1 MAGQDNNPEEKPV
14 VQQEDTQQKQQQQ
27 PQASTGQQDA
37 VASPSTAA
45 AATSQPPSKPSGASA
60 VHRAQW
66 DQDVVYLYQFCRSGV
81 CPSVSPFCLKV
92 ETWLRV
98 AGVKYENVD
107 HKMKFKSKKGL
118 LPFVELNGS
127 EIADSDI
134 IIRELSK
141 QFHKDLDENLTRED
155 RVLSHA
161 LCIMLDHH
169 LSWINLWWRGNNA
182 GEFLKESKMNLQ
194 QALGSRI
201 PNGLLTFL
209 FKLKLRGKKCA
220 ASTQGIG
227 VHKPEEIYEF
237 GQRDLER
244 LNEYLGGKPYF
255 FGEEPS
261 VLDCVAFSHL
271 VQVLTSHG
279 DKYPLRVFVEEK
291 CPQLKSFVE
300 RMKERYWPDWE
311 EICNTRDL
319 NTHLPKPTPPPVQ
332 PDDEKKEQDR
342 EKDKE
347 KDEDSGENKL
357 EKDEKEKEKHV
368 EDKKQSDN
376 KLEEEKTEEKETK

>member
-1 MAGQDNNPEEKPV
+1 MAGQDNNPGEKPV
-14 VQQEDTQQKQQQQ
+14 VQEDTQQQQQ
-27 PQASTGQQDA
+27 ASSGQQDA
-37 VASPSTAA
+37 GASPSTAA
-45 AATSQPPSKPSGASA
+45 ATTQPPSKPSGASA

-81 CPSVSPFCLKV
+81 SPSVSPYCLKV

-98 AGVKYENVD
+98 AGIKYENVD
-107 HKMKFKSKKGL
+107 HKMKFKSKKGQV
-118 LPFVELNGS
+118 PFVELNGA

-155 RVLSHA
+155 KVLSHA

-169 LSWINLWWRGNNA
+169 LTWINLWWRANNP
-182 GEFLKESKMNLQ
+182 GDFLKESKMNLQ

-209 FKLKLRGKKCA
+209 FKLKLRGKKSA
-220 ASTQGIG
+220 AATQGIG
-227 VHKPEEIYEF
+227 VHKPEEIYDF
-237 GQRDLER
+237 GQRDLEK

-261 VLDCVAFSHL
+261 VLDCVAFCHL
-271 VQVLTSHG
+271 VQILTCQG
-279 DKYPLRVFVEEK
+279 EQFPLKVFIEEK
-291 CPQLKSFVE
+291 CPQLKSFVG

-319 NTHLPKPTPPPVQ
+319 NTHLPKPTPPPAPEAAQ

-357 EKDEKEKEKHV
+357 EKDEKEKEKRV
-368 EDKKQSDN
+368 EDKQPSDN
-376 KLEEEKTEEKETK
+376 KLEEEKTEEKESK

>member
-1 MAGQDNNPEEKPV
+1 MAGQENNSGENAAV
-14 VQQEDTQQKQQQQ
+14 QEDTQKQQE
-27 PQASTGQQDA
+27 ASSGQQDA
-37 VASPSTAA
+37 GASPSTAA
-45 AATSQPPSKPSGASA
+45 AAPSQQRPAGAST
-60 VHRAQW
+60 VHRTQW

-81 CPSVSPFCLKV
+81 SPSVSPYCLKV

-98 AGVKYENVD
+98 AGIKYENVD
-107 HKMKFKSKKGL
+107 HKMKYKSKKGQ
-118 LPFVELNGS
+118 LPFVEVNGA
-127 EIADSDI
+127 EIADSDV

-155 RVLSHA
+155 RILSHA

-169 LSWINLWWRGNNA
+169 VSWIYGWWRGSNP

-209 FKLKLRGKKCA
+209 FKLKLRGKKGA
-220 ASTQGIG
+220 AVSQGIG
-227 VHKPEEIYEF
+227 VHKPEEIYDF
-237 GQRDLER
+237 GQRDLEK

-255 FGEEPS
+255 FGEEPT
-261 VLDCVAFSHL
+261 VLDCVAFAHL
-271 VQVLTSHG
+271 VQILTSQG
-279 DKYPLRVFVEEK
+279 DKYPLKVFVEEK
-291 CPQLKSFVE
+291 CPQLKAFVD
-300 RMKERYWPDWE
+300 RIKERFWPDWE
-311 EICNTRDL
+311 EMCNTKDL
-319 NTHLPKPTPPPVQ
+319 NTHLPKPTPPPPQ

-368 EDKKQSDN
+368 EDKQQSDN
-376 KLEEEKTEEKETK
+376 KFEEEKIEEKESK